1 MIFYTSPSSAGL
13 GLCHS
18 VPGYPPPPT
27 APAWGFPDELCPGWG
42 ELFPLQVR
50 LPAPSR
56 LGSSPG
62 TDAGMSDRKRQIC
75 VSLVAASHGHSRPL
89 PRPHAR
95 GHTRQETLKHRP
107 PVPATAPQSART
119 LFFLDGLCERLSGR
133 RHLPVSLPRILDQP
147 CCWRGGFHPSQN
159 EAVCS
164 SCVPLA
170 CYTQISFW
178 NEGRLFL
185 RLRITQHQP
194 PRGACC
200 GL

>member
-18 VPGYPPPPT
+18 VPGYPPPP

-75 VSLVAASHGHSRPL
+75 VSLSLLPMATLGPSHVLMLEVTPDR
-89 PRPHAR
+89 
-95 GHTRQETLKHRP
+95 
-107 PVPATAPQSART
+107 
-119 LFFLDGLCERLSGR
+119 RLSNTDPPCRPRLPKAHGR
-133 RHLPVSLPRILDQP
+133 SFSWTGCASASAGEGISPSLSPGFWTSPAAGEAGFIPHRTRPSAAPV
-147 CCWRGGFHPSQN
+147 
-159 EAVCS
+159 
-164 SCVPLA
+164 
-170 CYTQISFW
+170 
-178 NEGRLFL
+178 FL
-185 RLRITQHQP
+185 
-194 PRGACC
+194 
-200 GL
+200 

>member
-1 MIFYTSPSSAGL
+1 MGGAVSPAGSASSPFSPWFL
-13 GLCHS
+13 PRHRRRHERQEVSDLCVLS
-18 VPGYPPPPT
+18 RCFPWPLSAPPT
-27 APAWGFPDELCPGWG
+27 SSCSRSHLTGDSQTPTPRAGHGSPKRTDA
-42 ELFPLQVR
+42 LFPGRAVR
-50 LPAPSR
+50 
-56 LGSSPG
+56 
-62 TDAGMSDRKRQIC
+62 
-75 VSLVAASHGHSRPL
+75 
-89 PRPHAR
+89 
-95 GHTRQETLKHRP
+95 
-107 PVPATAPQSART
+107 APQRAKASP
-119 LFFLDGLCERLSGR
+119 CLS
-133 RHLPVSLPRILDQP
+133 PRILDQP

-185 RLRITQHQP
+185 RLRIAQHQP